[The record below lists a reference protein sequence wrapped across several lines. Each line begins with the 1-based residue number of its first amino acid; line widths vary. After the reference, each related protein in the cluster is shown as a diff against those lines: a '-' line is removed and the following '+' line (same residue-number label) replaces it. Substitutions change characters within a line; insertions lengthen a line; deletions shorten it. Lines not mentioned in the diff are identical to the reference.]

1 MNNFYNYYTSFY
13 VFEPFSSL
21 RLYSSSS
28 KDYCYYIQLKKWA
41 MSNKNFV
48 FNDVHENNYN
58 VRENEPWECVIRP
71 RIHERLNN
79 ANKFILI
86 LSRNTH
92 QSWAINEEIEYGI
105 GVLHL
110 PVVVIY
116 PEYNSIEDLLDE
128 ETADY
133 NSSVKKLWDRL
144 PSFKKYIGKVDIQHL
159 PMNREVLINSIRQ

>member
-1 MNNFYNYYTSFY
+1 
-13 VFEPFSSL
+13 
-21 RLYSSSS
+21 
-28 KDYCYYIQLKKWA
+28 
-41 MSNKNFV
+41 MSNKDFV

-58 VRENEPWECVIRP
+58 VRGNESWECVLRP
-71 RIHERLNN
+71 RIHERLKN

-92 QSWAINEEIEYGI
+92 QSWAINEEIDYGI

-110 PVVVIY
+110 PVVEIY
-116 PEYNSIEDLLDE
+116 SEYNSIEDLLDD

-144 PSFKKYIGKVDIQHL
+144 PSFKKYIGKFDIQHL
-159 PMNREVLINSIRQ
+159 PMNREVLINSLRQ